1 MGLSIVTNTSANAAQ
16 QSVSRLNKENLQSI
30 AKLSSGTRAVSLR
43 DDASL
48 VVIGSR
54 ADANIFQLKQV
65 LSNTSQATSTLQ
77 TVDSSYQDISKILEK
92 QVILANRATSGKV
105 TDAKRSLLDYEFK
118 DLNSQINNVI
128 SKTSFNG
135 KQIFEKQGN
144 INELKSRSGVQ
155 VVSSSL
161 ETVIDTK
168 YNRKTEKF
176 IARIDGKTYGTYD
189 VTKRKGEGV
198 YNFSIKD
205 VNYEVDESS
214 FQYNKGFGFNRF
226 VVVSS
231 QEDKLNLDFNISLNN
246 KNKGFKVEDLA
257 PTSTFLGLDDLSL
270 RSKEKSIEALDQ
282 VRQALD
288 KLDVSKS
295 KVGAGLSRLDFAYSS
310 NKVALENSKAAKDS
324 LLNVDVASETVK
336 LAVNQYILKSGVFL
350 MAQVNKQTGD
360 LLELIR

>member
-1 MGLSIVTNTSANAAQ
+1 MGLSIVTNTAANTAQ
-16 QSVSRLNKENLQSI
+16 QSVDRLNRENLQSI
-30 AKLSSGTRAVSLR
+30 ARLSSGNKAVGVR
-43 DDASL
+43 DNASL

-54 ADANIFQLKQV
+54 ADANIIQLKQV

-92 QVILANRATSGKV
+92 QVVLANKATSGKI
-105 TDAKRSLLDYEFK
+105 TDSKRSLLDYEFK
-118 DLNSQINNVI
+118 DLSSQINNVI
-128 SKTSFNG
+128 AKTNFNG
-135 KQIFEKQGN
+135 KSIFEKQGH
-144 INELKSRSGVQ
+144 INEVISRSGVE

-161 ETVIDTK
+161 ETLIDTK

-176 IARIDGKTYGTYD
+176 IARVDGKTYGTYD

-198 YNFSIKD
+198 YTFSIKD
-205 VNYEVDESS
+205 VNYQVNESE

-226 VVVSS
+226 VVESS
-231 QEDKLNLDFNISLNN
+231 QKDKLNLDFNISLN
-246 KNKGFKVEDLA
+246 KESKGFKVESLA
-257 PTSTFLGLDDLSL
+257 PSSSYLGLDNLSL
-270 RSKEKSIEALDQ
+270 KSKKESVKALDQ
-282 VRQALD
+282 VRQALEL
-288 KLDVSKS
+288 LDVSKA

-310 NKVALENSKAAKDS
+310 NQIALENSQAAKDN

-350 MAQVNKQTGD
+350 MAQANKQTGD